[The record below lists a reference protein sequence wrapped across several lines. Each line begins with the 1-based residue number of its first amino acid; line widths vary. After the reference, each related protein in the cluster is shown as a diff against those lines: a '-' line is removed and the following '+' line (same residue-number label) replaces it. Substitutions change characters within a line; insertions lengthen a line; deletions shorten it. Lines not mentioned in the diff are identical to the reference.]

1 MKITCHYCGAYIQ
14 VDEEMFCPNCGAE
27 ISIKQKTH
35 NGVGQKLEIQKAKKD
50 LEAEIVEYE
59 RVYRNMLDTFSKP

>member
-1 MKITCHYCGAYIQ
+1 MKVFCKYCDAYI
-14 VDEEMFCPNCGAE
+14 DIEKEMFCPNCGAE

-50 LEAEIVEYE
+50 LETEIIEYE